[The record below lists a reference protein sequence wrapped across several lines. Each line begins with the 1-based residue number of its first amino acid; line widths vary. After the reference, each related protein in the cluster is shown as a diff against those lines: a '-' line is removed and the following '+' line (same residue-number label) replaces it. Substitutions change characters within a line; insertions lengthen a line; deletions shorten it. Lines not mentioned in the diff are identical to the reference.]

1 MRVLRWNEIHIC
13 SWRHWARYDPK
24 QSKKEATLNPGIPGA
39 PEGPGGQMAGHC
51 RGQRQNNEDSTL
63 TVCWCNAAL
72 TAEGLQTYQKV
83 AAEIMKCTRKTLA
96 EVEMTT
102 EDTLRDL
109 LSILMFICKFTDI
122 QQEIHWVAVE
132 IYTMWLLCKAYN
144 DKCTHWWSIRAR
156 RSWKSWKSLSTL
168 RKG

>member
-1 MRVLRWNEIHIC
+1 
-13 SWRHWARYDPK
+13 
-24 QSKKEATLNPGIPGA
+24 
-39 PEGPGGQMAGHC
+39 MAGHC

-132 IYTMWLLCKAYN
+132 IYTM
-144 DKCTHWWSIRAR
+144 
-156 RSWKSWKSLSTL
+156 
-168 RKG
+168 